1 MAGRKKKTRRRR
13 QKGGTLFRRK
23 KPRTVDKIAEGMS
36 MFLSGP
42 APSFAGIGVKLA
54 SQAAKGIKD
63 NVQHYRRRRQT
74 GRGILGILGSAGK
87 IGYKL
92 GKDKRYKRIGA
103 IGVTGSYHRR
113 PAPWEV

>member
-13 QKGGTLFRRK
+13 QKGGALFRRK

-63 NVQHYRRRRQT
+63 KVQHYRRRRQT
-74 GRGILGILGSAGK
+74 GRGLLGILGSAGK

-92 GKDKRYKRIGA
+92 GKDKRYKRMGA
-103 IGVTGSYHRR
+103 IGATGSYNRR

>member
-13 QKGGTLFRRK
+13 QGGGALFRRK

-54 SQAAKGIKD
+54 SEAAKGIKD
-63 NVQHYRRRRQT
+63 NVQHYRRRRQK
-74 GRGILGILGSAGK
+74 GRGLLGILGSAGK

-92 GKDKRYKRIGA
+92 GKDKRYKRMGA
-103 IGVTGSYHRR
+103 IGVTGSYNRR

>member
-1 MAGRKKKTRRRR
+1 MAGRKRKPRRRR
-13 QKGGTLFRRK
+13 QKGAVVFRRK
-23 KPRTVDKIAEGMS
+23 KPRMVDKIAEGMS

-42 APSFAGIGVKLA
+42 APSFAGVGVKLA

-63 NVQHYRRRRQT
+63 NIQHYRRRRQT

-92 GKDKRYKRIGA
+92 GKDKRYKRMGA
-103 IGVTGSYHRR
+103 IGVTGSYNRR

>member
-1 MAGRKKKTRRRR
+1 MAGRKRKTRRR
-13 QKGGTLFRRK
+13 QKGGALFRRK
-23 KPRTVDKIAEGMS
+23 TPRTVDKIAEGMS
-36 MFLSGP
+36 MFLSGS

-63 NVQHYRRRRQT
+63 NMQHYRRRRQR

-92 GKDKRYKRIGA
+92 GKDKRYKRMGA
-103 IGVTGSYHRR
+103 IGVTGSYNRR

>member
-13 QKGGTLFRRK
+13 QKGGALFRRK

-63 NVQHYRRRRQT
+63 NVQHYRRRRQK
-74 GRGILGILGSAGK
+74 GRGLLDILGSAGK

-92 GKDKRYKRIGA
+92 GKDKRYKRMGA
-103 IGVTGSYHRR
+103 IGVTGSYNRR

>member
-13 QKGGTLFRRK
+13 QKRGALFRRK

-42 APSFAGIGVKLA
+42 APSFAGVGVKLA

-92 GKDKRYKRIGA
+92 GKDKRYKRMGA
-103 IGVTGSYHRR
+103 IGVTGSYNRR

>member
-1 MAGRKKKTRRRR
+1 MAGRKRKKQRRR
-13 QKGGTLFRRK
+13 QKGGALFRRK
-23 KPRTVDKIAEGMS
+23 KPRMVDKIAECMS

-42 APSFAGIGVKLA
+42 APSFAGVGVKLA

-63 NVQHYRRRRQT
+63 NMQHYRRRHQT
-74 GRGILGILGSAGK
+74 GRGILGLLGSAGK

-92 GKDKRYKRIGA
+92 GKDKRYKRMGA
-103 IGVTGSYHRR
+103 IGVTGSYNRR

>member
-1 MAGRKKKTRRRR
+1 MAGRKRKRRRR
-13 QKGGTLFRRK
+13 QKGGALFRRK
-23 KPRTVDKIAEGMS
+23 KPRMVDKIAEGAS
-36 MFLSGP
+36 MFLSST
-42 APSFAGIGVKLA
+42 APSFAGVGVKLA

-74 GRGILGILGSAGK
+74 GRSLLGILGSAGK

-92 GKDKRYKRIGA
+92 GKDKRYKRMGA
-103 IGVTGSYHRR
+103 IGVTGSYNRR

>member
-1 MAGRKKKTRRRR
+1 MAGRKRKPRRRR
-13 QKGGTLFRRK
+13 QKGGALFHRK
-23 KPRTVDKIAEGMS
+23 KPPLVDNIAEGMS

-42 APSFAGIGVKLA
+42 APSFADVGVKLA

-63 NVQHYRRRRQT
+63 NVQHYRRQT
-74 GRGILGILGSAGK
+74 ERGILGILGSAGK

-92 GKDKRYKRIGA
+92 GKDKRYKRMGA
-103 IGVTGSYHRR
+103 IGVTGSYNRR

>member
-1 MAGRKKKTRRRR
+1 MVGRKRKKQRRR
-13 QKGGTLFRRK
+13 QKGGALFRRK

-42 APSFAGIGVKLA
+42 APLFAGVGVKLA
-54 SQAAKGIKD
+54 FQAAKGIKD

-74 GRGILGILGSAGK
+74 GRGLLGILGSAGK

-92 GKDKRYKRIGA
+92 GKYKRYKRMGA
-103 IGVTGSYHRR
+103 IGVTGSYNRR

>member
-1 MAGRKKKTRRRR
+1 MAGRKRKRRR
-13 QKGGTLFRRK
+13 QKGGALFRRK

-63 NVQHYRRRRQT
+63 NVQHYRRRRQK
-74 GRGILGILGSAGK
+74 GRGLLGILGSAGK

-92 GKDKRYKRIGA
+92 SKDKRYKRMGA
-103 IGVTGSYHRR
+103 IGATGSYNRR